1 MRIGICDNDKKW
13 CECAKSIISKHIE
26 RINMTVE
33 VVIFNDR
40 DTLLKYTGEPL
51 VALFLGID
59 LGEDSGIELATLVNH
74 KWERCQI
81 IYLTNNLNHAT
92 DVYNTSH
99 VFFGLKE
106 HFKDK
111 VGEIF
116 SRIIE
121 GVECRRVK
129 IVLSL
134 VGGEIISL
142 FPEEILYFERDKR
155 KTKIATV
162 WGEFTTWDKLDQL
175 MELLPEL
182 FFVRCHNSYIV
193 YLPAVLKMDKQSFCM
208 NSGVKISISRGHCK
222 EVEQAF
228 IRWAR
233 TQK

>member
-33 VVIFNDR
+33 IVIFNDR

-74 KWERCQI
+74 KWERCKI
-81 IYLTNNLNHAT
+81 IYITNNLHHAS

-99 VFFGLKE
+99 VYFGLKE
-106 HFKDK
+106 EFKNK

-116 SRIIE
+116 SKIIE
-121 GVECRRVK
+121 YEESRKKK
-129 IVLSL
+129 IVLTL
-134 VGGEIISL
+134 VGGDKVSL
-142 FPEEILYFERDKR
+142 LPEDILYFERNKR
-155 KTKIATV
+155 ITKIETV
-162 WGEFTTWDKLDQL
+162 WGTFKIWDKMDQL

-193 YLPAVLKMDKQSFCM
+193 YLPAVLRMDKQSFSM
-208 NSGVKISISRGHCK
+208 NNGVEVSISRGYHK

-228 IRWAR
+228 AKWAIS
-233 TQK
+233 QV